1 MSILK
6 DISIVIGGLAVVVGL
21 TAGASLIETN
31 NAGYMQVKQAA
42 ISGNMSVKTDPGMYL
57 QNFGDIFT
65 YKISD
70 TYSFD
75 NQPITVRFNDG
86 ATAAIT
92 GQIKFKLP
100 AKEKDVLKL
109 HNEFRSYEAVH
120 TDLVRQVV
128 AATLKQSATHFGAE
142 EVYSTRRGD
151 FINLVLEQVKEGLYA
166 TEYEEKSITDS
177 EGNSKIIRVVS
188 KKLDKNGVPI
198 INEPSA
204 FETYNVDV
212 IQLVIKEIDFD
223 DKTDQLISARKK
235 SEQEEILAKAEAKK
249 AKQDAIKAE
258 EQGKANVARE
268 KYKALVE
275 KESAVIKAEKEKEV
289 AEQLALKAE
298 EEKKAIIL
306 KGEAEAEAARLKV
319 AAGLSPRE
327 QAEFDRDTAIG
338 VARELSK
345 VRLPQIMVSGGSD
358 ADGTKVNPFDAVGL
372 QALMDLN
379 KKMIEGNK

>member
-6 DISIVIGGLAVVVGL
+6 EITLGVIGVGALVGVV
-21 TAGASLIETN
+21 AGASLIETN

-42 ISGNMSVKTDPGMYL
+42 VSGDMSVKTDPGMYL

-75 NQPITVRFNDG
+75 NQPINVRFNDG
-86 ATAAIT
+86 ATASIT

-120 TDLVRQVV
+120 TDLIRQVV

-166 TEYEEKSITDS
+166 TTYEEKNITDS

-188 KKLDKNGVPI
+188 KKLDKNGNPI

-223 DKTDQLISARKK
+223 NKTDQLISARKK

-338 VARELSK
+338 VARELAK
-345 VRLPQIMVSGGSD
+345 VKLPQIMVSGGAG
-358 ADGTKVNPFDAVGL
+358 ADGAKVNPFDAVGL

-379 KKMIEGNK
+379 KKMIKDSK